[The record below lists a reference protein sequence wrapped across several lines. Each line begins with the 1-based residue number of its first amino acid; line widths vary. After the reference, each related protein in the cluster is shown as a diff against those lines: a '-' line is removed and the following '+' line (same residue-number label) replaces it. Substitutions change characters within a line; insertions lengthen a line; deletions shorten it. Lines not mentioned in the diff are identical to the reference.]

1 LKTQE
6 VINIHNSA
14 NKQAGKKP
22 SIAVRVFLVILIVII
37 GGYFIY
43 LNRYHPAIDNLLGG
57 KLKGSAFRKPS
68 TLSLDSSSEYQFKV
82 YKDNIIFSNKDG
94 IKAVNKKGEEEW
106 SIAMTL
112 TNPYILTTNKYILV
126 ADKGGREVN
135 VVTNYSVVCSKRTE
149 EPIIMAKI
157 NESGYF
163 AVVTEEKGYKGKI
176 TVFNPN
182 GQELY
187 KWHSVENYIIDL
199 DISLDGKRMAVCTVD
214 TSKGKVSG
222 GVVFFN
228 LNEEKPY
235 AGIVINDTL
244 ISNIRFYK
252 DNSLIV
258 IGDNQMVGFSPQGIQ
273 KWNISYN
280 DRSLQAFNID
290 SNDIIVLALSERKG
304 GNFINSDS
312 VIEIFNRDGQ
322 KQGTY
327 KVDGEIKFLDVEDD
341 LIALN
346 KKRDVCVITPKGVEI
361 AKATSSK
368 DIKDIVLFGNKR
380 EILMV
385 SRNAL
390 DVLELK
396 RY

>member
-1 LKTQE
+1 
-6 VINIHNSA
+6 
-14 NKQAGKKP
+14 
-22 SIAVRVFLVILIVII
+22 
-37 GGYFIY
+37 
-43 LNRYHPAIDNLLGG
+43 
-57 KLKGSAFRKPS
+57 
-68 TLSLDSSSEYQFKV
+68 
-82 YKDNIIFSNKDG
+82 
-94 IKAVNKKGEEEW
+94 
-106 SIAMTL
+106 
-112 TNPYILTTNKYILV
+112 
-126 ADKGGREVN
+126 
-135 VVTNYSVVCSKRTE
+135 
-149 EPIIMAKI
+149 
-157 NESGYF
+157 
-163 AVVTEEKGYKGKI
+163 
-176 TVFNPN
+176 
-182 GQELY
+182 
-187 KWHSVENYIIDL
+187 
-199 DISLDGKRMAVCTVD
+199 
-214 TSKGKVSG
+214 
-222 GVVFFN
+222 VVFFN